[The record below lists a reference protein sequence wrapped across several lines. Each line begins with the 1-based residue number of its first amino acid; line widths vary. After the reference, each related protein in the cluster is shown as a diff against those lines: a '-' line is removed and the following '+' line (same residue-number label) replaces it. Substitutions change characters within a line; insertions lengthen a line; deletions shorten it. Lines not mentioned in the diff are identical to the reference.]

1 MSSTDVSPA
10 PAQADGAPR
19 VLTGTLHIIVAFDWG
34 DEIDLVKARAAGP
47 SVVLDLARR
56 PRTPTSIAY
65 KRPPLRFNLG
75 PIQVGLPGTGG
86 GGARPAVAEATVFDF
101 AAVSVALRVPFQLG
115 QADLHALA
123 GRLADPATS
132 AGVTSVAR
140 AAAEPL
146 YHRLLPAIVKP
157 AWPEGLWE
165 ELFVWQFAPH
175 SGLTPDMLLGSE
187 ARWLAGLVRLEDE
200 PLSDSEV
207 AEATRLSLRYGLRDL
222 FVPDWAAAFLL
233 DNDEEC
239 AETLQ
244 AIELANLQLLE
255 YRHIDNRLD
264 DVLAQVDHLLER
276 ANRSRLPAWRGHE
289 APQRVLGELKVEANG
304 LFERTGNVLKLVGDQ
319 YLARAFRLLGERF
332 HLREW
337 ERNIQRK
344 LDVIE
349 GAYQVI
355 SHQSAAFRTEA
366 LEVVVIV
373 LIAIEILLAI
383 FFRH

>member
-1 MSSTDVSPA
+1 
-10 PAQADGAPR
+10 
-19 VLTGTLHIIVAFDWG
+19 
-34 DEIDLVKARAAGP
+34 
-47 SVVLDLARR
+47 
-56 PRTPTSIAY
+56 
-65 KRPPLRFNLG
+65 
-75 PIQVGLPGTGG
+75 
-86 GGARPAVAEATVFDF
+86 VAEATVFDF
-101 AAVSVALRVPFQLG
+101 AAVSVALRVPIQFGLPE
-115 QADLHALA
+115 LHALA

-132 AGVTSVAR
+132 AGVIAAAR

-146 YHRLLPAIVKP
+146 YRRLLPAIVKP

-165 ELFVWQFAPH
+165 ELFVWQFAPD
-175 SGLTPDMLLGSE
+175 SGLTPEMLLGHE

-207 AEATRLSLRYGLRDL
+207 AEATRLSLRYGLHDL
-222 FVPDWAAAFLL
+222 FVPDWAAALLL

-264 DVLAQVDHLLER
+264 DILAQVDHLLER

-332 HLREW
+332 HLPQW

-355 SHQSAAFRTEA
+355 SHQSAAFRAEA
-366 LEVVVIV
+366 LELIVIV